1 MKTADQIK
9 KMLDQQKETAFRE
22 QLADNAL
29 LAGAWWNFM
38 QECIRVERDTLTAAA
53 QTKRATRENMAQT
66 AAAWERAQYL
76 FFGLLPGVLDELR
89 ETVAA
94 QIEREYKGIAA
105 ADVASNLRHMERDD
119 LLKQM

>member
-9 KMLDQQKETAFRE
+9 KMLNQQKETAFRE

-38 QECIRVERDTLTAAA
+38 QECIRAERDTLTAAA
-53 QTKRATRENMAQT
+53 QTKRATRENLEQI
-66 AAAWERAQYL
+66 AAAWERSQYL
-76 FFGLLPGVLDELR
+76 FFGLLPGVLEELR
-89 ETVAA
+89 ATVAA

-105 ADVASNLRHMERDD
+105 ADVSSNLRHMDRDE
-119 LLKQM
+119 LLRRA